1 MSSVDE
7 QHLDVAETARPAA
20 DTRVVG
26 QESRL
31 LVEAERFGL
40 LGLMLVAIVLFAVL
54 QPDSFAT
61 IDNLRAILAS
71 QSTLIVLALA
81 LMVPLIAGNFDLS
94 VGANA
99 IASGIL
105 AAGMMAHHDWGL
117 AAATAA
123 ALVFAVLIG
132 AINGFLVAYR
142 GLNGL
147 IATLGTATVL
157 TGLISSYTDDQA
169 ITNNISGTLT
179 NLGIKNFLG
188 IPTLAVIALVVA
200 VIVGY
205 VITQTPAGRRLT
217 AIGSSSS
224 AARLVGVR
232 VSRITFLSFIV
243 AGLLAGITG
252 MMIVAQQG
260 SGNPAVNGVA
270 LLLPALAAV
279 YLGASTLF
287 PGQFNVP
294 GTVLGLLFV
303 AVIVSGLTLSGA
315 APWVESVV
323 NGTALIVAVGAS
335 TAFRRRRMGE
345 G

>member
-1 MSSVDE
+1 MDD
-7 QHLDVAETARPAA
+7 QRGAVARATEAASETRPVQ
-20 DTRVVG
+20 R
-26 QESRL
+26 ESRL
-31 LVEAERFGL
+31 LIEGERFGL
-40 LGLMLVAIVLFAVL
+40 LGLMLIAVVLFVLL

-61 IDNLRAILAS
+61 VANLQAILGS
-71 QSTLIVLALA
+71 QSTLVVLALA
-81 LMVPLIAGNFDLS
+81 LMIPLIAGNFDLS

-105 AAGMMAHHDWGL
+105 AAGMMAHHEWGI
-117 AAATAA
+117 ASATVA

-132 AINGFLVAYR
+132 VINGYLVAYR

-169 ITNNISGTLT
+169 ITKNISGTLT
-179 NLGIKNFLG
+179 DLGIKNILG
-188 IPTLAVIALVVA
+188 IPMLAAIALVVA
-200 VIVGY
+200 VVVGY
-205 VITQTPAGRRLT
+205 VITQTPVGRRLT

-224 AARLVGVR
+224 AARLVGIR
-232 VSRITFLSFIV
+232 VARITFLSFVV
-243 AGLLAGITG
+243 AGLLAGVAG

-323 NGTALIVAVGAS
+323 NGTALIIAVGAS

>member
-1 MSSVDE
+1 MGD
-7 QHLDVAETARPAA
+7 QPQG
-20 DTRVVG
+20 VG
-26 QESRL
+26 QAAEPTTSGRGTQQEGRWL
-31 LVEAERFGL
+31 IEAERFGL
-40 LGLMLVAIVLFAVL
+40 LALMLIAIVLFGLL

-61 IDNLRAILAS
+61 WDNVQAILGS
-71 QSTLIVLALA
+71 QSTLIVLSLA

-105 AAGMMAHHDWGL
+105 AAGMMANNEWGL
-117 AAATAA
+117 LASTAA
-123 ALVFAVLIG
+123 ALVFAVFIG
-132 AINGFLVAYR
+132 VVNGYLVAYR

-169 ITNNISGTLT
+169 ITKNISSTLT
-179 NLGIKNFLG
+179 DIGIGNFLG

-200 VIVGY
+200 MIVGY
-205 VITQTPAGRRLT
+205 VITQTPVGRRLT

-232 VSRITFLSFIV
+232 VSRITFLSFV
-243 AGLLAGITG
+243 VSGLLAGIAG

-315 APWVESVV
+315 EPWVESVV
-323 NGTALIVAVGAS
+323 NGAALIIAVGAS
-335 TAFRRRRMGE
+335 TTFRRRRMGE
-345 G
+345 S